1 MSVWLKKRYNS
12 QGDFAPCARISTH
25 PNRVFILPRT
35 VNVLIWAI
43 QNLFLW
49 KPAWNTNKSCNLLV
63 SSILLKLL
71 HCAFVESLEIQSL
84 WDEFIYG
91 CEGKDKAKIFSCL
104 FSKCTEM
111 LIALIEILTHLPW
124 GKTVQEQPVFQSLGV
139 WGFFVE
145 LIEKLHFSRSF
156 NMILKKCF
164 WKYKKLSVFQF
175 VDCSHWDR
183 EYL

>member
-71 HCAFVESLEIQSL
+71 HCTFVESLEIQSL
-84 WDEFIYG
+84 WAEFIYG
-91 CEGKDKAKIFSCL
+91 REGKDKAKIFSCL

-124 GKTVQEQPVFQSLGV
+124 GKDCARTACLSIPWGL
-139 WGFFVE
+139 GFFCGT
-145 LIEKLHFSRSF
+145 IEKLHFSRSF
-156 NMILKKCF
+156 NMIPKKCF

>member
-25 PNRVFILPRT
+25 PNRVFIPPRSA
-35 VNVLIWAI
+35 NVLIQAI

-49 KPAWNTNKSCNLLV
+49 NPAWNKNKSCNLLV

-71 HCAFVESLEIQSL
+71 HCTFVESLEIQSL

-91 CEGKDKAKIFSCL
+91 CEGKDKAKIYSCL

-111 LIALIEILTHLPW
+111 LIALIEVLTHLPW
-124 GKTVQEQPVFQSLGV
+124 GKDCARTACLSIPWHLEFCCGTDTEIAL
-139 WGFFVE
+139 FC
-145 LIEKLHFSRSF
+145 
-156 NMILKKCF
+156 IL
-164 WKYKKLSVFQF
+164 
-175 VDCSHWDR
+175 
-183 EYL
+183 